1 MFITVLFTIAKTSKQ
16 PKCPST
22 NGWKKKMWNTH
33 THSYTHIH
41 RYISTYT
48 CTHTHT
54 YIHPQILIHIH
65 THTYTHTY
73 TYSYTHI
80 HTHTYT
86 YETEYYSAIK
96 KENNGFCSNT
106 DEPRGYHASV
116 VIQKEKEN
124 SCATSLMCD
133 TWNTTPMNSSIR
145 ERQTPRQGT
154 RACGC
159 WRGGRGLDVWDEQTR
174 AVVQR
179 TGGQQGP
186 RTAQGMIVHVL
197 W

>member
-1 MFITVLFTIAKTSKQ
+1 MIISRSIHIAANGIISHSLYGILFSH
-16 PKCPST
+16 
-22 NGWKKKMWNTH
+22 KKNI
-33 THSYTHIH
+33 Y
-41 RYISTYT
+41 
-48 CTHTHT
+48 
-54 YIHPQILIHIH
+54 IH

-133 TWNTTPMNSSIR
+133 T
-145 ERQTPRQGT
+145 
-154 RACGC
+154 
-159 WRGGRGLDVWDEQTR
+159 
-174 AVVQR
+174 
-179 TGGQQGP
+179 
-186 RTAQGMIVHVL
+186 
-197 W
+197 